1 MSPTTL
7 RVDQEHFLAEHWQ
20 REPLYIASGV
30 ANFIPPAD
38 ADELAGLAM
47 EPDCDARIVRCDG
60 KRWTQQTGP
69 FTEADLQGDGAWSL
83 LVQNVDHY
91 WQDAAA
97 LFNLVNFLPRW
108 RFDDVMMS
116 YASDGGGA
124 GPHYDNYDVFIIQG
138 EGRRTWDLG
147 QRCDAQSPLR
157 LDADMRILAQFQL
170 QNSYT
175 LECGDVL
182 YIPPGVAHRG
192 VSHGDSTSFS
202 LGFRAPRLSDLLARW
217 VDNTLAD
224 TGDELLLQDAG
235 RAPAAR
241 AGEITREDVQ
251 RARRQLL
258 TLANDEDPRW
268 FGEALTEQQVDQE
281 GGSSIAGTGQGCTL
295 ELAPGARLA
304 WYRGE
309 DHLLVFAGGQTQRIP
324 LDLQPVL
331 ETLCS
336 GDPLEI
342 SAPGPEAVGL
352 AALLQWLQDTNTLMS
367 FDDE

>member
-1 MSPTTL
+1 MSPPTL
-7 RVDQEHFLAEHWQ
+7 RVDQEQFLAAHWQ
-20 REPLYIASGV
+20 RAPLFIPGGV
-30 ANFIPPAD
+30 TDFIPPAD

-47 EPDCDARIVRCDG
+47 EPDCDARIVRCSG
-60 KRWTQQTGP
+60 GRWTQQTGP
-69 FTEADLQGDGAWSL
+69 FTETDLQIDGAWSL
-83 LVQNVDHY
+83 LVQSVDHY

-97 LFNLVNFLPRW
+97 LFHLVNFLPRW
-108 RFDDVMMS
+108 RFADVMMS

-138 EGRRTWDLG
+138 EGRRTWELG
-147 QRCDAQSPLR
+147 QRCDDQSPLQA
-157 LDADMRILAQFQL
+157 DADMRILAQFRRQS
-170 QNSYT
+170 SYT

-224 TGDELLLQDAG
+224 IGDALLLQDAG
-235 RAPAAR
+235 RAPAAH

-258 TLANDEDPRW
+258 ALADEADPRW
-268 FGEALTEQQVDQE
+268 FGEALTEQQVAQE
-281 GGSSIAGTGQGCTL
+281 IHSAIAGAVQGCTVA
-295 ELAPGARLA
+295 LAPGAHLA
-304 WYRGE
+304 WYRGP
-309 DHLLVFAGGQTQRIP
+309 DQLLVFAGGQTQPAP
-324 LDLQPVL
+324 LALQPVL

-336 GDPLEI
+336 GDAVEA
-342 SAPGPEAVGL
+342 SAPGGEAEGL
-352 AALLQWLQDTNTLMS
+352 EGLLQWLQDTNTVLS